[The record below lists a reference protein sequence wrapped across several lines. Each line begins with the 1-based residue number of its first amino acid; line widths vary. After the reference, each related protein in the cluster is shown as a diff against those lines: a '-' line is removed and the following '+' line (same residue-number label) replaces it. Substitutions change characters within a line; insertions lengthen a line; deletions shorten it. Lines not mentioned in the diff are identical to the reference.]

1 MVTFDQWLDVIGRV
15 SEPEVGFNIQQDVH
29 ACAALMDEWQVGNLT
44 NAQIIEAL
52 NFDGTDPELV
62 TVKMHLNG
70 LTKSQT
76 LSLQSAMILAEN
88 QISLTGVA
96 YDKALLRTRFGL

>member
-1 MVTFDQWLDVIGRV
+1 MVTFDQWLDIVARV
-15 SEPEVGFNIQQDVH
+15 AGPEAGFSIQQDVH
-29 ACAALMDEWQVGNLT
+29 ACAALMDEWQVGTLT
-44 NAQIIEAL
+44 NAQMIEAL

-62 TVKMHLNG
+62 TVKTHLNG

-88 QISLTGVA
+88 QISLTGIS
-96 YDKALLRTRFGL
+96 YNKALLRTRFGL

>member
-1 MVTFDQWLDVIGRV
+1 MITFDEWLDIIARV
-15 SEPEVGFNIQQDVH
+15 SEPEAGFSIQQDTH
-29 ACAALMDEWQVGNLT
+29 ASAALMDEWQVGNLT
-44 NAQIIEAL
+44 NAQMIEAL
-52 NFDGTDPELV
+52 NFDGTDTELV
-62 TVKMHLNG
+62 TVKTHLNG

-88 QISLTGVA
+88 QVSLTGVT

>member
-1 MVTFDQWLDVIGRV
+1 MVTFDQWLDVVSRV
-15 SEPEVGFNIQQDVH
+15 SEPEAGFSIQQDVH
-29 ACAALMDEWQVGNLT
+29 TCAALMDEWQVGVLT
-44 NAQIIEAL
+44 NAQMIEVL

-62 TVKMHLNG
+62 TVKTHLNG

-76 LSLQSAMILAEN
+76 LSLQSAMILAEHE
-88 QISLTGVA
+88 ISLSGIS

>member
-1 MVTFDQWLDVIGRV
+1 MVTFDQWLDIIARV
-15 SEPEVGFNIQQDVH
+15 SETEAAFGIQQDVH

-44 NAQIIEAL
+44 NAQMIEAL
-52 NFDGTDPELV
+52 NFDGTDPELA
-62 TVKMHLNG
+62 TVKTHLNG

-88 QISLTGVA
+88 QISLTGVT